1 MKRLKTIGPVTNA
14 AKYAALLILSLV
26 LAVFVVPRVFLA
38 YVPGRLL
45 ALSRQQHA
53 EKVLLESHYAP
64 EENLERVDVAK
75 LRHAKMSIEMFA
87 FSLTDREVID
97 ALKYAA
103 TRGVIVCLYL
113 DNEQTANELHRP
125 DLRAALLDLA
135 ATPNATV
142 RVKRSRVLQHT
153 KAYVIDTQLLRE
165 GSANFSPS
173 ALKQQDND
181 LLLTDDMQAI
191 RTFEL
196 SFQLAWNRPD
206 NVSLL
211 DFARGQ
217 E

>member
-1 MKRLKTIGPVTNA
+1 MIPSNRKPVANNL
-14 AKYAALLILSLV
+14 KYAALLILSLV

-38 YVPGRLL
+38 HVPTRIF
-45 ALSRQQHA
+45 SFTRQQHTA
-53 EKVLLESHYAP
+53 TVLLETHYAP
-64 EENLERVDVAK
+64 EENLERIDVDK
-75 LRHAKMSIEMFA
+75 LRHARVSIEMFA
-87 FSLTDREVID
+87 FSLTDQQVI
-97 ALKYAA
+97 ASLKYAA
-103 TRGVIVCLYL
+103 THGAIVCLYL
-113 DNEQTANELHRP
+113 DNEQTANELRRP

-191 RTFEL
+191 RAFEM
-196 SFQLAWNRPD
+196 SYQLAWNRPD
-206 NVSLL
+206 NFSLEE
-211 DFARGQ
+211 FARGV

>member
-1 MKRLKTIGPVTNA
+1 MIPPNRKTGTNGL
-14 AKYAALLILSLV
+14 KYAALLILSLV

-38 YVPGRLL
+38 HAPARIFSFTHQQRTVP
-45 ALSRQQHA
+45 
-53 EKVLLESHYAP
+53 VLLETHYAP
-64 EENLERVDVAK
+64 EENLERIDVDK
-75 LRHAKMSIEMFA
+75 LRKAHSSIEMFA
-87 FSLTDREVID
+87 FSLTDQEVIS

-103 TRGVIVCLYL
+103 THGAIVCLYL
-113 DNEQTANELHRP
+113 DNEQTANELRRP

-191 RTFEL
+191 RAFEM
-196 SFQLAWNRPD
+196 SYQLAWNRPD
-206 NVSLL
+206 NSSLEE
-211 DFARGQ
+211 FARG
-217 E
+217 EE